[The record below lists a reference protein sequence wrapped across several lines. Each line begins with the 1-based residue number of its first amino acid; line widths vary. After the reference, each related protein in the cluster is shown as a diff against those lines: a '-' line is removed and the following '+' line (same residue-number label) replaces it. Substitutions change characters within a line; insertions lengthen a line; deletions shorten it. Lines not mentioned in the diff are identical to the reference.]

1 MKQILSRWFL
11 PVVLVFG
18 LVGTAA
24 AHGDSSDDGFTKTFT
39 KTFTK
44 FFLDDAGQTFGK
56 MFDFKIGG
64 VSNLITLKVASFD
77 LSNLAISIFDKKSDL
92 SVYQT
97 TFADK
102 LNETFALS
110 PGRYSLSFTG
120 TVSSNLAGYAG
131 AMTAAPVPEPAECC
145 LLYTSPSPRD

>member
-92 SVYQT
+92 S
-97 TFADK
+97 
-102 LNETFALS
+102 
-110 PGRYSLSFTG
+110 
-120 TVSSNLAGYAG
+120 
-131 AMTAAPVPEPAECC
+131 C
-145 LLYTSPSPRD
+145 LLYTSDAADERSSVDLGGRRIIKKKNNRDHAVH